1 MTSSPHITIGSLFF
15 VLSLKNVLGAI
26 NLTDLVISDYDF
38 TDPDNDRVVHVN
50 ANDFFEDS
58 VMNQTLS
65 RPELSVTVDYETPA
79 GRAKA
84 EEDEDNYEA
93 EVEEQFL
100 SLDSYNIHLPK
111 FHPQMTDIEFSDW
124 YFLFLSPTEN
134 RTDVGEITGP
144 REKLPTPSSSVSD
157 EVTRSLSEKLR
168 VPVSQFRVGS
178 LEQYRS
184 GSLSVNLSLTSHK
197 LPGLHKRLCSLPH
210 SAPSFSLMTVGP
222 GGQPR
227 QFHLVQVFHDK
238 NQHLYINNN
247 MDSLSTMESLGLL
260 ITLTLGGLGMF
271 LVVLVVTFVLAKVV
285 TKPPEFERFSE
296 FGESSLAD
304 SDNDCTEPMM
314 YSNIE
319 RKDIFVIED
328 VEGCILT
335 PHKIEEPMEKFE
347 DMQPRRLQR
356 LTKLWS
362 SLTSG
367 RLKDN
372 LFGSKFIELKP

>member
-1 MTSSPHITIGSLFF
+1 MTSSSHITSGSLFLI
-15 VLSLKNVLGAI
+15 LSLKSALGAI

-38 TDPDNDRVVHVN
+38 NDPDNDRVVHVN
-50 ANDFFEDS
+50 ANDFFDDP
-58 VMNQTLS
+58 VINQSLT

-79 GRAKA
+79 ARAEA

-93 EVEEQFL
+93 EVQEQFL

-134 RTDVGEITGP
+134 KTDVEEITGP
-144 REKLPTPSSSVSD
+144 REKLRNPSSSVSD
-157 EVTRSLSEKLR
+157 EVTGSLSEKLG

-178 LEQYRS
+178 LEQYQS

-197 LPGLHKRLCSLPH
+197 IPGLHARLCSLPH
-210 SAPSFSLMTVGP
+210 TAPSFSLVTGEL
-222 GGQPR
+222 GGDTR

-247 MDSLSTMESLGLL
+247 LDSLSTMESLGLL

-296 FGESSLAD
+296 FGESSLVESD
-304 SDNDCTEPMM
+304 SDYTEPMM
-314 YSNIE
+314 YSNNE

-335 PHKIEEPMEKFE
+335 PHKFEEPMEKFE
-347 DMQPRRLQR
+347 DMQPRRLQS
-356 LTKLWS
+356 LTKLLG

-367 RLKDN
+367 RLKEN